1 MSKLKE
7 KIECLNPNTRR
18 KMNIDSETYNLF
30 SKAIYHTLKKEK
42 RGITY
47 TEIVDGVKKC
57 FKEAIM
63 SVGRTVTAPK
73 TIPQINTISRAANKA
88 GKKSL
93 LRRSIRFWIKVF
105 NKLNDVVAASGPEIN
120 QVMLLK
126 TNDTFVLTCVR

>member
-57 FKEAIM
+57 FKEN
-63 SVGRTVTAPK
+63 K
-73 TIPQINTISRAANKA
+73 TIFNGSVEWYAVTVKDDMVANNIIDTWVEK
-88 GKKSL
+88 GTRLHKLKK
-93 LRRSIRFWIKVF
+93 
-105 NKLNDVVAASGPEIN
+105 
-120 QVMLLK
+120 
-126 TNDTFVLTCVR
+126 